1 MINEFPLSSRPY
13 LLELSSRLYSGHATV
28 MVGAGFSRNAIKND
42 HTKGGFP
49 TWFDLGNAFFKKLYG
64 TVPGQNANYLN
75 ALKLAEEVE
84 AAFGR
89 SVLDQMLRALIPDS
103 DHQPAEIHN
112 KLLALPWADIFT
124 TNYDTLLER
133 ASQTV
138 LNQKYDLVINK
149 SDLVYAEQPRIIK
162 LHGSFPS
169 ERPLIITE
177 EDYRTYPK
185 KFAPFVNTVQQSLI
199 ENTLC
204 LIGFSG
210 DDPNFLS
217 WVGWILD
224 NLGRE
229 NSPKIYLIG
238 IINLS
243 DAQQK
248 LLATKNIVIVDL
260 VEKGNHDHYGAID
273 RLLNFLASEDK
284 KDMYIN
290 WPEEE
295 SFYRFDT
302 ENNKQ
307 GLLQIWS
314 KVREQYPNW
323 LILPRKQRD
332 RLWQNTQRFTRT
344 LEGGEY
350 TPDSALDLNL
360 FYELNWRL
368 EKCLCPVLNNL
379 MADYERIIE
388 KFNPY
393 FTGVQQLPES
403 MASEQYP
410 LKNKWIE
417 LMLAMLR
424 FYREEHFLKKWSAT
438 EKLLNDIGIQLQP
451 EQRAKLWYERCLEKL
466 SRLRYSELSEI
477 LVKWPV
483 NNALPYWEAKRAT
496 LLAETGQGEKA
507 MNTLVGAL
515 IHIRTRLQ
523 LSPVVNDYTWVSLE
537 AYLMVLFSYIKQSIR
552 NHGSA
557 ATYDQDSHFTKRTDH
572 LKIYKCD
579 PIAEIDAFTMILRA
593 DPLESDIHV
602 KYNFDLGRSDRSVS
616 PGKMGT
622 DTLLGYNYIRLI
634 EEIGLPPRLG
644 NLTYGQKPIIGA
656 IRRIAEASTYL
667 AMTSLIRS
675 ANKEAV
681 SDIFNREFIHN
692 LSLDTI
698 SELIGTFIDI
708 SENLFLELS
717 PENQLRPGLTQVIIP
732 EMLSR
737 LVTRC
742 READR
747 ENMLSFLL
755 RIYQSDQRKH
765 FRGSDKLMAKLI
777 YSMNASEKI
786 TKLNQFMEFP
796 LLDGDWSNDEF
807 PDPFSFI
814 HLSPNSVEGEYPQID
829 RAFINIA
836 FKKAVE
842 KSNAR
847 HKGLL
852 RLGILNRL
860 GLLNSTDTKRF
871 AKVLWSQIAQ
881 NGFPDNTIYRLFSFL
896 NLPHP
901 GNINPEAIFKSYLQ
915 GQKIPIHNGEK
926 SLGMTRGD
934 IPIFQD
940 LVDGTSTKLGPLG
953 VKWNEEEIT
962 VWLEK
967 LLDWWEQDKGNLSV
981 KDGNSMFG
989 STAGEFRA
997 RFGHLS
1003 KILHQVIAEHPFW
1016 QKNAT
1021 IQKNLRDLIV
1031 DMGNHGMPVASLKV
1045 IFIDLFPEIRSSIS
1059 DQISSTY
1066 AAEEHD
1072 NIVDAGNCMIDIL
1085 KDEKIEERS
1094 PGLTAKI
1101 LDIVTGSIMW
1111 RDIKRLTVAIDV
1123 LNFCILINHPAIHK
1137 DHIRSILF
1145 GLDKL
1150 TIETNNSESDIPMHE
1165 QLINRKKSAK
1175 LANYLYHYFPEI
1187 NQEVIEKWK
1196 SICSSEEEF
1205 SEVRVQWRTTKPAN
1219 TVY

>member
-49 TWFDLGNAFFKKLYG
+49 TWFDLGNAFYKKLYG
-64 TVPGQNANYLN
+64 IAPDQNANYLN

-89 SVLDQMLRALIPDS
+89 SVLDQMLRTLIPDS
-103 DHQPAEIHN
+103 DHQPADIHN

-260 VEKGNHDHYGAID
+260 VEKGNHNHYVAID

-284 KDMYIN
+284 KDIYIN

-295 SFYRFDT
+295 SFYRYDK
-302 ENNKQ
+302 ENNKEE
-307 GLLQIWS
+307 LLLTWS

-332 RLWQNTQRFTRT
+332 RLWQNTQRYTRS
-344 LEGGEY
+344 LEGDEY
-350 TPDSALDLNL
+350 PSDSALDLNL

-379 MADYERIIE
+379 MADYEQIIE
-388 KFNPY
+388 KFSPY
-393 FTGVQQLPES
+393 FIGMQTLPEN
-403 MASEQYP
+403 MAKEQYS

-417 LMLAMLR
+417 LKLALLR
-424 FYREEHFLKKWSAT
+424 FYREEHFLEKWIAT
-438 EKLLNDIGIQLQP
+438 DKVLNDIEPQLQP

-477 LVKWPV
+477 LVKWPI

-507 MNTLVGAL
+507 MNALVNAL

-537 AYLMVLFSYIKQSIR
+537 AYLMVLFSYVKQSIR
-552 NHGSA
+552 SYGSV

-579 PIAEIDAFTMILRA
+579 PISEIDAFTMILGS
-593 DPLESDIHV
+593 DPLRSDVHIKH
-602 KYNFDLGRSDRSVS
+602 NFDLGKSDRSVS
-616 PGKMGT
+616 PGKMGI
-622 DTLLGYNYIRLI
+622 DTLLGYNYIRFI

-644 NLTYGQKPIIGA
+644 NLNYGQKPIIGA

-667 AMTSLIRS
+667 AMASLIRS

-681 SDIFNREFIHN
+681 SDIFNREFIRN
-692 LSLDTI
+692 LNLDTI
-698 SELIGTFIDI
+698 SELISTFIDI

-717 PENQLRPGLTQVIIP
+717 PENQLKPGLTQVIIP

-742 READR
+742 RAADR
-747 ENMLSFLL
+747 ENILSFLL
-755 RIYQSDQRKH
+755 RIYNSDQRRH
-765 FRGSDKLMAKLI
+765 FRGSDKLMARIVDSL
-777 YSMNASEKI
+777 NASEK
-786 TKLNQFMEFP
+786 TKKLNQLMEFP
-796 LLDGDWSNDEF
+796 ILDSDRPIDEF

-814 HLSPNSVEGEYPQID
+814 QLHPSTVEGEYPQLD
-829 RAFINIA
+829 RALINIA
-836 FKKAVE
+836 FKKAAE
-842 KSNAR
+842 KSQGR

-860 GLLNSTDTKRF
+860 GLLNQVERARF
-871 AKVLWSQIAQ
+871 AKVLWSQVAQ
-881 NGFPDNTIYRLFSFL
+881 NGFPNNTFYRVFSFL

-901 GNINPEAIFKSYLQ
+901 APINPETIFKSYLQ
-915 GQKIPIHNGEK
+915 NKIMPIHNGEK
-926 SLGMTRGD
+926 SLAMTKGE
-934 IPIFQD
+934 IPLFQD
-940 LVDGTSTKLGPLG
+940 LVDGTSTKLSPLG
-953 VKWNEEEIT
+953 VKWSDEEIT
-962 VWLEK
+962 VWLDK
-967 LLDWWEQDKGNLSV
+967 LLAWWEQDKRYLLV
-981 KDGNSMFG
+981 KGGDFMFG
-989 STAGEFRA
+989 STSGEFQA

-1003 KILHQVIAEHPFW
+1003 QILHQVIAEHSFW
-1016 QKNAT
+1016 QKNVI
-1021 IQKNLRDLIV
+1021 IQKTIRALIL
-1031 DMGNHGMPVASLKV
+1031 DMGNYGIPITSLKI
-1045 IFIDLFPEIRSSIS
+1045 IFIDLFPEIGSKIS
-1059 DQISSTY
+1059 GQISSTY
-1066 AAEEHD
+1066 AAEEHN

-1085 KDEKIEERS
+1085 KDDKVEKTS
-1094 PGLTAKI
+1094 PGLTQKI
-1101 LDIVTGSIMW
+1101 LDIATGSIMW
-1111 RDIKRLTVAIDV
+1111 RDIKRLSVAIDV
-1123 LNFCILINHPAIHK
+1123 VNFCILSNHSAVNE
-1137 DHIRSILF
+1137 DHIRAMLF

-1150 TIETNNSESDIPMHE
+1150 TKESDDSGSDIPIHE
-1165 QLINRKKSAK
+1165 QLINRKKSAR

-1187 NQEVIEKWK
+1187 GQEVIGKWK
-1196 SICSSEEEF
+1196 AICSSEEEF
-1205 SEVRVQWRTTKPAN
+1205 SEVRIQWRASKPTN
-1219 TVY
+1219 NIQ